1 MIQIRSYNDILIFK
15 KNNSSI
21 LSDLLL
27 DDLFLCYKENE
38 DNYEVPFAEFNA
50 EESGNGYIVLLS
62 GYESDEELNSIGL
75 TNGYDDLV
83 PEGPIQEHNIDGVK
97 WTRIISCYCNTCSMI
112 FYLRNTYI
120 FDSYKQEELETFIDP
135 PF

>member
-1 MIQIRSYNDILIFK
+1 MIQIRTYDNILNFK
-15 KNNSSI
+15 KNNSAV
-21 LSDLLL
+21 LADLLL

-50 EESGNGYIVLLS
+50 EESGNGFIVLLS

-75 TNGYDDLV
+75 TNGYDDLI
-83 PEGPIQEHNIDGVK
+83 PEGSIQEHNIEGVK
-97 WTRIISCYCNTCSMI
+97 WTRIITCYSNTCSMI
-112 FYLRNTYI
+112 IYLSNTHI
-120 FDSYKQEELETFIDP
+120 FDSYKQEERETFIDP